1 MLVVTMVFLRT
12 YHQLLLS
19 TLILGGMD
27 CANRLSSLQCSSDL
41 FARQTHARVNA
52 DSAEMD
58 SNSSQFNPK
67 EALARIEGVFAHLR
81 DHFIGRDAVLE
92 QILYALL
99 TREHALIIGDRG
111 LAKSRLARS
120 IFAQFQ
126 SDRPLF
132 SLQLTR
138 STSVGQLVGGL
149 DLQAFERGTYI
160 HNLDGYIVHAH
171 FAFLDELFDAND
183 FVLRSLNG
191 ILNEREF
198 LNGPQVEPAL
208 LHTAIGTTNFMRDT
222 RESRAVLDRL
232 LFKSIVHRAES
243 TLQRFAI
250 RKEFI
255 VSHGTTVL
263 ADQGKTIPFEWL
275 SQLSRIVQGEV
286 PSQAIKVPPHILIM
300 LDQII
305 SDFEREIND
314 KRSEERFVYSD
325 RSKNKAIHV
334 VMASALR
341 SERDSAEVRDLAAL
355 QYLIPT
361 VGSFEEEEVFDHALN
376 MALRAF
382 STRDRESVDQ
392 ATEIVDL
399 VSEAV
404 HRHRDGT
411 LNEPNWS
418 ERMKTKIGRWMHR
431 ESGITLGSLME
442 EARNLPADHTTV
454 VKLRDEVLAVVREA
468 HERHHI
474 AFEQRL

>member
-1 MLVVTMVFLRT
+1 
-12 YHQLLLS
+12 
-19 TLILGGMD
+19 
-27 CANRLSSLQCSSDL
+27 
-41 FARQTHARVNA
+41 
-52 DSAEMD
+52 MD
-58 SNSSQFNPK
+58 STPVQIDPQ
-67 EALARIEGVFAHLR
+67 EALTCIETAFAHLR
-81 DHFIGRDAVLE
+81 AHFIGRDAVLE

-120 IFAQFQ
+120 IFAQFEG
-126 SDRPLF
+126 SRPTF

-160 HNLDGYIVHAH
+160 HNLDGYIVRAH

-198 LNGPQVEPAL
+198 LNGPQIEPAA

-232 LFKSIVHRAES
+232 LFKCIVHRAES

-250 RKEFI
+250 RREFI
-255 VSHGTTVL
+255 TSHGGTVNPPP
-263 ADQGKTIPFEWL
+263 GKAVPYAWL
-275 SQLSRIVQGEV
+275 NKVSKIIHGEV
-286 PSQAIKVPPHILIM
+286 PDHTIRVPAHILIM

-305 SDFEREIND
+305 SDFEREVNE
-314 KRSEERFVYSD
+314 KRAEERFVYSD

-341 SERDSAEVRDLAAL
+341 SGRDVAEVRDLAAL

-376 MALRAF
+376 LTLKAF
-382 STRDRESVDQ
+382 TSRDRESVDH
-392 ATEIVDL
+392 AAAIVDL
-399 VSEAV
+399 VSEAIE
-404 HRHRDGT
+404 RHREGT
-411 LNEPNWS
+411 LDEPKWS
-418 ERMKTKIGRWMHR
+418 ERMKTRIGRWMHR
-431 ESGITLGSLME
+431 DSSLTLASLLE
-442 EARNLPADHTTV
+442 EARGLNADHPVT
-454 VKLRDEVLAVVREA
+454 VKLKDEVLAAVRDA

-474 AFEQRL
+474 AFEQKL

>member
-1 MLVVTMVFLRT
+1 MAQAAQVDSGMKG
-12 YHQLLLS
+12 S
-19 TLILGGMD
+19 T
-27 CANRLSSLQCSSDL
+27 
-41 FARQTHARVNA
+41 
-52 DSAEMD
+52 E
-58 SNSSQFNPK
+58 
-67 EALARIEGVFAHLR
+67 EALAKIEHAFAYLR
-81 DHFIGRDAVLE
+81 SHFIGRDAVLE

-120 IFAQFQ
+120 VFAQFEGP
-126 SDRPLF
+126 RPTF

-149 DLQAFERGTYI
+149 DLQAFERGTYV
-160 HNLDGYIVHAH
+160 HNLDGYIVRAH

-198 LNGPQVEPAL
+198 LNGPQIEPAV
-208 LHTAIGTTNFMRDT
+208 LHTAIATTNFMRDT

-232 LFKSIVHRAES
+232 LFKCVVHRAES

-250 RKEFI
+250 RREFI
-255 VSHGTTVL
+255 TSHGGTVKPL
-263 ADQGKTIPFEWL
+263 AGQAVPYQMLYEL
-275 SQLSRIVQGEV
+275 SQIIHGEIPDQMLQV
-286 PSQAIKVPPHILIM
+286 APHILVM

-305 SDFEREIND
+305 SDFEKEVNEKQTED
-314 KRSEERFVYSD
+314 RFVYSD

-341 SERDSAEVRDLAAL
+341 SGRKSVEVRDLAAL

-361 VGSFEEEEVFDHALN
+361 VGSQEEEEVFDHALN
-376 MALRAF
+376 LTLKAF
-382 STRDRESVDQ
+382 TSRDRESVDH
-392 ATEIVDL
+392 ATAIIDL
-399 VSEAV
+399 VTEAV
-404 HRHRDGT
+404 ARHREGT

-418 ERMKTKIGRWMHR
+418 QRMKTRIGRWMHR
-431 ESGITLGSLME
+431 DSSVTLGSLLE
-442 EARNLPADHTTV
+442 EARSLTTDHAITL
-454 VKLRDEVLAVVREA
+454 KMKDEVLAAVRDA

-474 AFEQRL
+474 AFEQKL

>member
-1 MLVVTMVFLRT
+1 
-12 YHQLLLS
+12 
-19 TLILGGMD
+19 
-27 CANRLSSLQCSSDL
+27 
-41 FARQTHARVNA
+41 
-52 DSAEMD
+52 MD
-58 SNSSQFNPK
+58 STPVQIDPQ
-67 EALARIEGVFAHLR
+67 EALTCIETAFAHLR
-81 DHFIGRDAVLE
+81 AHFIGRDAVLE

-120 IFAQFQ
+120 IFAQFEG
-126 SDRPLF
+126 SRPTF

-160 HNLDGYIVHAH
+160 HNLDGYIVRAH

-198 LNGPQVEPAL
+198 LNGPQIEPAA

-232 LFKSIVHRAES
+232 LFKCVVHRAES

-250 RKEFI
+250 RREFI
-255 VSHGTTVL
+255 TSHGGTVNPPP
-263 ADQGKTIPFEWL
+263 GKVVPYAWL
-275 SQLSRIVQGEV
+275 NKVSKIIHGEV
-286 PSQAIKVPPHILIM
+286 PDHTIRVPAHILIM

-305 SDFEREIND
+305 SDFEREVNE
-314 KRSEERFVYSD
+314 KRAEERFVYSD

-341 SERDSAEVRDLAAL
+341 SGRNVAEVRDLAAL

-376 MALRAF
+376 LTLKAF
-382 STRDRESVDQ
+382 TSRERESVDH
-392 ATEIVDL
+392 AAAIVDL
-399 VSEAV
+399 ISEAV
-404 HRHRDGT
+404 ERHREGT
-411 LNEPNWS
+411 LNEPKWS
-418 ERMKTKIGRWMHR
+418 ERMKTRIGRWMHR
-431 ESGITLGSLME
+431 DSSLTLASLLE
-442 EARNLPADHTTV
+442 EARGLNADHPVT
-454 VKLRDEVLAVVREA
+454 VKLKDEVLATVRDA

-474 AFEQRL
+474 AFEQKL